1 MTARAETGGDAD
13 SSKEL
18 QKDTQTLRIVTN
30 PGITQGFRDDI
41 PCVLYGITQILDPLP
56 GYKLC
61 FAWIFG

>member
-18 QKDTQTLRIVTN
+18 QKDTQTLCILTNLRITHD
-30 PGITQGFRDDI
+30 FRADI

-56 GYKLC
+56 GHKLHAVC
-61 FAWIFG
+61 IFG